1 MGQSGTKFF
10 DNLLNQNYNL
20 SSILSNLVISYVDLG
35 IIYSLVALAKKDRA
49 FLKIKTAWSFKL
61 EVLYLQ
67 NKFRDLLDKIH

>member
-1 MGQSGTKFF
+1 MGQSGIKFF

-49 FLKIKTAWSFKL
+49 FLKIKTAWSSKL

-67 NKFRDLLDKIH
+67 NKFRELLDNIH